1 MVLIMLMHFFKIIL
15 RVSSLLCSGGCCQPC
30 ITVLEVV
37 CVCFAIVSAMLWPIF
52 AIFALLDILAI
63 AGFVVGVEYCHKEDG
78 DRQTI
83 ATNGSEK
90 NDTNTN
96 DQQRI
101 IDV

>member
-1 MVLIMLMHFFKIIL
+1 
-15 RVSSLLCSGGCCQPC
+15 
-30 ITVLEVV
+30 
-37 CVCFAIVSAMLWPIF
+37 MLWPIF